1 MNWLALLVLI
11 TLVMGLSILI
21 VWALV
26 VVPVWP
32 SVVPSVTVWSSI
44 ILSIVLIISVVP
56 ATWTELVVFCL
67 LVSFGSLLVFFFV
80 LAQLSIVSL
89 ML

>member
-1 MNWLALLVLI
+1 MLVLV
-11 TLVMGLSILI
+11 TLVMRLAILI
-21 VWALV
+21 VRALV
-26 VVPVWP
+26 VIAVWP
-32 SVVPSVTVWSSI
+32 SVVTSVTVWSSI

-56 ATWTELVVFCL
+56 ATWTELVVLCL

>member
-32 SVVPSVTVWSSI
+32 SVVTSVTVWSSI

-56 ATWTELVVFCL
+56 STWTELVVFCL